1 MLQQQAIVIFK
12 KLYIRLEHSIRVQKL
27 PSMTF
32 ATSSLVHQCDLLLAM
47 HPTFLNIEHC
57 YNGYTISLY
66 FLYKFSYLTDFF
78 FDSEVPYIMVSMYC
92 WSIIGLIFYIMNTLY
107 HVIKHTP
114 GSGNKVYS
122 HIIILQK

>member
-1 MLQQQAIVIFK
+1 MLQQPAIVIFK
-12 KLYIRLEHSIRVQKL
+12 KLYIRLEHSIRVQKI

-57 YNGYTISLY
+57 YNGYTISIN
-66 FLYKFSYLTDFF
+66 FLYTFSNLIDFF
-78 FDSEVPYIMVSMYC
+78 FDSYQSFPTNNVQILLINSQCIEYF
-92 WSIIGLIFYIMNTLY
+92 WIINTLY

-114 GSGNKVYS
+114 SFRN
-122 HIIILQK
+122 